1 LSLRSHPLI
10 NVLNTGSTIKKKKH
24 RVRKIILWTIGILL
38 LIIIAGSFIVYNNLN
53 RILTDALNKSFN
65 SNIAS
70 DVYEL
75 KFEKLSVNLLAGDV
89 KVYNVKLQPREKP
102 LQDYPYINSSFRL
115 TTQKMILKNVELMTL
130 IRSDKLVLE
139 QIEITEPEVDLRIED
154 QIPIFLPFK
163 DTTASANKEK
173 KNNKKSI
180 ESFSLKEFSM
190 IDAAFHV
197 TNLAKEREFN
207 IRKLSISL
215 RDILIDQ
222 QAGKDLVSYKNF
234 ELSIGEFTG
243 DLQQKSRHISFK
255 DFKINID
262 SLRVEQTL
270 DTAIYHFADFSTGLK
285 DLDIQ
290 TKDSLF
296 RLTVQSFDLSYKDR
310 SIKLSDVSF
319 KPNVSEATMQARFK
333 YQNTQFS
340 GTVGT
345 LNLLGVNF
353 DSLIYRKK
361 IFINEVVLDKVSA
374 SIFKDKS
381 KPIDPGKFPEY
392 LGQSIKAIPSPV
404 LIKKVSGTNINLVNR
419 ERNPDGSYATANI
432 NRASVDVKNITNLSS
447 NDVLMLN
454 ANAYIENK
462 AHFNL
467 SLGFSYVEPRF
478 SFDGRI
484 EKFNLPGLNPLVEAY
499 TPASIHKGVLDE
511 MTFSG
516 NVYRTGS
523 TGTMKFLYHD
533 LDLEIELEGKAKWKS
548 DVLAFGANTLLP
560 SANPA
565 PGLPPRVVSFKAER
579 DMHKSFV
586 NITIKSLL
594 AGLKETVL
602 MSKENKKAFRQEK
615 KEAKKEARKKA
626 KEEKKKNKQ

>member
-1 LSLRSHPLI
+1 
-10 NVLNTGSTIKKKKH
+10 
-24 RVRKIILWTIGILL
+24 
-38 LIIIAGSFIVYNNLN
+38 
-53 RILTDALNKSFN
+53 
-65 SNIAS
+65 
-70 DVYEL
+70 
-75 KFEKLSVNLLAGDV
+75 
-89 KVYNVKLQPREKP
+89 
-102 LQDYPYINSSFRL
+102 
-115 TTQKMILKNVELMTL
+115 
-130 IRSDKLVLE
+130 
-139 QIEITEPEVDLRIED
+139 
-154 QIPIFLPFK
+154 
-163 DTTASANKEK
+163 
-173 KNNKKSI
+173 
-180 ESFSLKEFSM
+180 
-190 IDAAFHV
+190 
-197 TNLAKEREFN
+197 
-207 IRKLSISL
+207 
-215 RDILIDQ
+215 
-222 QAGKDLVSYKNF
+222 
-234 ELSIGEFTG
+234 
-243 DLQQKSRHISFK
+243 
-255 DFKINID
+255 
-262 SLRVEQTL
+262 
-270 DTAIYHFADFSTGLK
+270 
-285 DLDIQ
+285 
-290 TKDSLF
+290 
-296 RLTVQSFDLSYKDR
+296 
-310 SIKLSDVSF
+310 
-319 KPNVSEATMQARFK
+319 MQARFK

-381 KPIDPGKFPEY
+381 KPVDPNKFPEY

-523 TGTMKFLYHD
+523 IGTMKFLYHD